1 MSIGYLLLNLIF
13 MKIISLALVV
23 ALVSLTGKTE
33 LVSQVLVTF
42 VTLPGEAGLVAQDVG
57 LALKI

>member
-1 MSIGYLLLNLIF
+1 MP
-13 MKIISLALVV
+13 LVSQEV
-23 ALVSLTGKTE
+23 VPLVPLTGLVSLTGKTE

-42 VTLPGEAGLVAQDVG
+42 VTLPGKTGLVAQDVA